1 MRAYRGAE
9 YPEPNRERRM
19 DMDQIII
26 RKARLEDAKSLLAIY
41 GEYVKHSAIT
51 FEYDVPQEEEFR
63 ARMQRFM
70 QKYPYLV
77 AQRGEEILGYA
88 YAGSFYGRAAY
99 GWCAE
104 VTVYLAPEAQG
115 LGLGRRIYAALED
128 ALGKMGVLNLYAC
141 IAVPHGEDDEYLTG
155 NSMQFHAHMGYALC
169 GTFSLCGYKFGRWYD
184 MVWMEKMIGA
194 HGENQPPVVP
204 YPEL

>member
-1 MRAYRGAE
+1 M
-9 YPEPNRERRM
+9 
-19 DMDQIII
+19 
-26 RKARLEDAKSLLAIY
+26 
-41 GEYVKHSAIT
+41 
-51 FEYDVPQEEEFR
+51 
-63 ARMQRFM
+63 
-70 QKYPYLV
+70 
-77 AQRGEEILGYA
+77 
-88 YAGSFYGRAAY
+88 
-99 GWCAE
+99 
-104 VTVYLAPEAQG
+104 TVYLAPEAQG

-194 HGENQPPVVP
+194 HGENQQPVVP